1 MVVFRLKKV
10 SESTRKVQN
19 VRQLITQIR
28 QKVFQKGAFPAVII
42 YLERMVT
49 IMKRFYTAESV
60 TEGHPDKLC
69 DLIADSILDAC
80 LKEDENSRV
89 ACEVLA
95 TKGNIIVA
103 GEITSR
109 FEPQVFEIIK
119 KVLESA
125 GYEAEEIHMD
135 AFIHKQ
141 SPDIAGAVE
150 RSRER
155 RAGTVSVQSGL
166 ASGAGDQGIMIGYA
180 CDETPQLMPMP
191 VVLANR
197 IVRELS
203 ASRRSGYITGILPD
217 GKAQVTVEYEDDR
230 PARLDTVIVSC
241 QHEKE
246 KSLRKLEHEIREKV
260 LRPALRMLPPDED
273 TKILINPSG
282 RFVCGGLDA
291 DTGLTGRKLMVDT
304 YGSLV
309 PHGGGAFSGK
319 DCSKVDRSGA
329 YMARYIAK
337 NMVAAGLASRCQVSL
352 AYAIGVAQPVM
363 VQVDTFGTGKICAD
377 DCLAAAIPLVF
388 GLTPSQI
395 CDILH
400 LKRPIYR
407 QSAVFG
413 HFGRKEFPWEKTDK
427 AEQLRD
433 TVM

>member
-1 MVVFRLKKV
+1 M
-10 SESTRKVQN
+10 
-19 VRQLITQIR
+19 
-28 QKVFQKGAFPAVII
+28 
-42 YLERMVT
+42 
-49 IMKRFYTAESV
+49 
-60 TEGHPDKLC
+60 
-69 DLIADSILDAC
+69 
-80 LKEDENSRV
+80 
-89 ACEVLA
+89 LA

-109 FEPQVFEIIK
+109 FEPQVFEIIR
-119 KVLESA
+119 KVLENA
-125 GYEAEEIHMD
+125 GYDASGIYMD
-135 AFIHKQ
+135 ALIHKQ

-155 RAGTVSVQSGL
+155 RAGTVSVQSGP
-166 ASGAGDQGIMIGYA
+166 ANGAGDQGIMVGYA

-230 PARLDTVIVSC
+230 PVRLDTIVVSC

-304 YGSLV
+304 YGGLV

-395 CDILH
+395 CETLH